1 MRKNLILAAVF
12 SLLAVMGIAAQDT
25 AKPADTVKPADTAK
39 PADAAKSTDFSGKWT
54 LDVGKSK
61 LDERMRIESMTLTVS
76 QKEKE
81 LTTESEIKRTP
92 PKDNMTPG
100 GGRGGMGGGLAGTG
114 PEKRTYGLDGKE
126 TTEDNTS
133 GGIPSTAKLKAELKK
148 DGTLNLSVTRKFNTP
163 LGEAEAVTKET
174 WSLSADGKTL
184 TISRDQTTPRGSF
197 SSTFVLNKN

>member
-1 MRKNLILAAVF
+1 MKKNLILTAIF
-12 SLLAVMGIAAQDT
+12 SLLAAVAISAQD
-25 AKPADTVKPADTAK
+25 PAKPADTAK
-39 PADAAKSTDFSGKWT
+39 PAVDAVNAVDFSGKWA

-61 LDERMRIESMTLTVS
+61 LDERQRIESMTLNVT

-81 LTTESEIKRTP
+81 LAAESEIKRTP

-114 PEKRTYGLDGKE
+114 PEKRTYSLDGKE

-133 GGIPSTAKLKAELKK
+133 GGIPSSAKLKAQLKK

-163 LGEAEAVTKET
+163 MGEAEATTKET

-184 TISRDQTTPRGSF
+184 TIAREQTTPRGSF
-197 SSTFVLNKN
+197 SSTMVLVKN